1 MSAHTPQH
9 ETDPDATT
17 IRPVPSSA
25 PADADPNQGWPTPPS
40 PPSGARNRR
49 PIVAAVVGTVVV
61 LVGGLYLVGYLLAG
75 DNLPKDAEVSGVPVG
90 GISREA
96 AIAKLTSELG
106 PRAAKPIQ
114 VTVGGKAAEVDPAA
128 AGLQVDYAKSV
139 DAAGGGQSLNPAHI
153 LRVLTG
159 GAATEAAVSVDEE
172 KLSAAAQGLA
182 TTYDQKPANA
192 AIGFDGAKVKRT
204 AAEPGV
210 TLEQEQAAT
219 ALRDSFLTATAPV
232 ELPADVAEPEVTT
245 AEADQVVADY
255 AKPAVSGPV
264 TVKAGSAGS
273 FSVSPAMIGDALTFE
288 VKDGT
293 LAPSLNAEALRKSAD
308 SVVKKVEL
316 TKPRNATVRIV
327 NGKPK
332 VIAAVNGTAVSA
344 DGLAKAV
351 EPVLTKSGGE
361 RQADVEL
368 TGAKAKFTTADA
380 EKLGVKQ
387 VTGEFT
393 TYFPYANYRNV
404 NIGRAAELINGTLL
418 EPGETF
424 SLNGIV
430 GERTAA
436 NGFTEG
442 NIITGGKFRLELGGG
457 VSQSATTTYNAMFF
471 AGLKDIEHQ
480 PHTLFI
486 DRYPPGRE
494 ATVAWPN
501 LDLKFQNDTKYGVL
515 VQASV
520 NKATPGSRGSITVK
534 MWSTKTYDKI
544 TSSALSKS
552 RFTTGRDLDDDSPKC
567 QPMSPV
573 QGFDV
578 DYQRLFYRDGS
589 VVKRE
594 NFNWRYAPTDRV
606 RCT

>member
-1 MSAHTPQH
+1 M
-9 ETDPDATT
+9 
-17 IRPVPSSA
+17 
-25 PADADPNQGWPTPPS
+25 
-40 PPSGARNRR
+40 
-49 PIVAAVVGTVVV
+49 AAVVGTVVV
-61 LVGGLYLVGYLLAG
+61 LLGGLYLVGYLVAG
-75 DNLPKDAEVSGVPVG
+75 DNLPKDAEVAGVAVG

-96 AIAKLTSELG
+96 SIAKLSTELG
-106 PRAAKPIQ
+106 ERAAKPIE
-114 VTVGGKAAEVDPAA
+114 VTINGKSAEVDPSA
-128 AGLQVDYAKSV
+128 AGLEVDYAKSV
-139 DAAGGGQSLNPAHI
+139 DAAGGGKSLHPGHI
-153 LRVLTG
+153 LTVLTG
-159 GAATEAAVSVDEE
+159 GAATDAVVAVDEE
-172 KLSAAAQGLA
+172 KLSTAVQGLA
-182 TTYDQKPANA
+182 TKYDQGPTNA
-192 AIGFDGAKVKRT
+192 AISFSGAKVKRT

-210 TLEQEQAAT
+210 ALEQEQAAT
-219 ALRDSFLTATAPV
+219 ALQDAFLTANDPV
-232 ELPADVAEPEVTT
+232 ELPAQVAEPDVTT

-264 TVKAGSAGS
+264 EVKAGAAGS
-273 FSVSPAMIGDALTFE
+273 FSVSPAMIGQALTFG

-293 LAPSLNAEALRKSAD
+293 LVPSLNADKLRTVAD
-308 SVVKKVEL
+308 SVVDKVEL
-316 TKPRNATVRIV
+316 TKPKNATVRIV
-327 NGKPK
+327 NGRPK
-332 VIAAVNGTAVSA
+332 VVAAVNGTAVTA

-351 EPVLTKSGGE
+351 EPILTKSGGD
-361 RQADVEL
+361 RQAEVEL
-368 TGAKAKFTTADA
+368 TGAKAKFSTADA
-380 EKLGVKQ
+380 EKLAIKE

-404 NIGRAAELINGTLL
+404 NIGRAAELIDGTVL

-515 VQASV
+515 VQATV
-520 NKATPGSRGSITVK
+520 NRATPGGRGSITVK
-534 MWSTKTYDKI
+534 MWSTKTYDKV

-567 QPMSPV
+567 QPMAPV

-578 DYQRLFYRDGS
+578 DYQRLFYRDGA

-594 NFNWRYAPTDRV
+594 NFSWRYGPTDRV